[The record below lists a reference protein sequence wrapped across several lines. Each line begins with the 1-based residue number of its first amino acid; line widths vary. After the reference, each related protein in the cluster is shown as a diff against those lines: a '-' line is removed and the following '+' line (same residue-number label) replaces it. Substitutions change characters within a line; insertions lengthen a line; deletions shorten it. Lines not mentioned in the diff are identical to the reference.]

1 MTQSG
6 LLDLFGEENVF
17 GNIDDALDRAREILG
32 LSKKGRPKDFVP
44 SVRREMN
51 TSQT

>member
-1 MTQSG
+1 MTQAG

-32 LSKKGRPKDFVP
+32 LPKKGRPSEFVP
-44 SVRREMN
+44 SVKREIK
-51 TSQT
+51 